1 LVENLTTSATY
12 GTADM
17 NQEPQRVARE
27 GVNRASRDGLAAV
40 AIAILTIS
48 LIALVVIKII

>member
-27 GVNRASRDGLAAV
+27 GANRASRDGLAAV